1 MFEIDSFY
9 LIVLSVAIFILIVA
23 LGFVGW
29 MLSRQNDQVKFPSI
43 TTTCPDFWKID
54 DKGNCVRPSDGN
66 FNRGTSNISADKV
79 PGYIKGE
86 SAFNPG
92 AAWGSG
98 DAAICK
104 KKKWADNSGVKWDT
118 VTNVNFC

>member
-9 LIVLSVAIFILIVA
+9 LIVLSMAIFVLIVA
-23 LGFVGW
+23 LGFMGW

-54 DKGNCVRPSDGN
+54 DKGNCERPSDGN

-79 PGYIKGE
+79 PGYIDGKP
-86 SAFNPG
+86 AFNSG

-104 KKKWADNSGVKWDT
+104 KKKWADTSGVKWDT

>member
-54 DKGNCVRPSDGN
+54 DKGNCVRPSEGN
-66 FNRGTSNISADKV
+66 FNRGTTLTKEV
-79 PGYIKGE
+79 PGHNIDLL
-86 SAFNPG
+86 SFNPG
-92 AAWGSG
+92 SAWGSG

>member
-54 DKGNCVRPSDGN
+54 DKGNCVRPSEGN
-66 FNRGTSNISADKV
+66 FNRGTIATDKT
-79 PGYIKGE
+79 PGYDKD
-86 SAFNPG
+86 SSSFNFG
-92 AAWGSG
+92 SAWGSG
-98 DAAICK
+98 DVSICK

>member
-1 MFEIDSFY
+1 M
-9 LIVLSVAIFILIVA
+9 AIFVLIVA
-23 LGFVGW
+23 LGFMGW
-29 MLSRQNDQVKFPSI
+29 MLSRQNDQVKFPNI

-54 DKGNCVRPSDGN
+54 DKGNCEQPTEGN
-66 FNRGTSNISADKV
+66 FNRGTTLTNEV
-79 PGYIKGE
+79 PGHNIDLLR
-86 SAFNPG
+86 FNSG

-104 KKKWADNSGVKWDT
+104 KKTWADKSGVKWDT